1 MNAVC
6 DKPPAAGK
14 SSFDLIDKEKA
25 LALMDVQPDWRF
37 ADLACGPGDYS
48 IEIAR
53 RVGEA
58 GIVFAVDLW
67 REGIDA
73 LGRLIA
79 ARGIGNIETVW
90 ADIRSRLPFEDRSID
105 ACLLAT
111 ILHDLSAADRRSTL
125 RETAR
130 ILKPAGM
137 LTIIE
142 FKKTGRGPGPPQ
154 HVRLDA
160 QDVEALVT
168 PFGFTRVAAGEV
180 GEFIY
185 LLKYEK

>member
-1 MNAVC
+1 MC
-6 DKPPAAGK
+6 DKPVAAGK
-14 SSFDLIDKEKA
+14 SSLDLIDKEKA
-25 LALMDVQPDWRF
+25 LALMDIQPDWRF

-58 GIVFAVDLW
+58 GIVYAVDLW
-67 REGIDA
+67 REGIEA

-90 ADIRSRLPFEDRSID
+90 ADIRSRLPFADRSID

-111 ILHDLSAADRRSTL
+111 ILHDLPAADRPSTL

-130 ILKPAGM
+130 ILKPAGV
-137 LTIIE
+137 LNIIE

-154 HVRLDA
+154 RVRLDE
-160 QDVEALVT
+160 QDIEALVT
-168 PFGFTRVAAGEV
+168 PFGFTRLDGSEV
-180 GEFIY
+180 GEFLY